1 MCYDNMG
8 YKVRDKKL
16 LNSRQKQIL
25 EEIRK
30 NPNVIQAQ
38 LSKDIGVGLT
48 SIENDIRFLK
58 KNGHIERVGSNKTGY
73 WKVKG

>member
-8 YKVRDKKL
+8 NKVGDKKL

-25 EEIRK
+25 EETRK
-30 NPNVIQAQ
+30 NPNVIQTQ